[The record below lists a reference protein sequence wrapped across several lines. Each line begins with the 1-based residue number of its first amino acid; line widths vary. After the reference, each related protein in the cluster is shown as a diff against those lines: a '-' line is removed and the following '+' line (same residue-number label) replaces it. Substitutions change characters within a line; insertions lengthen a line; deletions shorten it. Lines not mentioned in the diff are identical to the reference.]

1 MVDRKLHYFYT
12 NSVDASAAYLINEEG
27 KVTARCV
34 IYNRVTDQNGK
45 IWRLAERQYATDENN
60 TLKRALIDALIKG
73 GHIDGYKKVGAGCG
87 DSRAFVDLE
96 ENSLSDRKFRIECD
110 LDYDD
115 TLSYQD
121 SFKWY
126 NQSGRTADNYGSGD
140 IALDITDGSLN
151 GEEEYDDF
159 HEYNC
164 RETTTVYYHGQE
176 YYCDVE
182 NLGEFTWIEQLE
194 EYHHDSDVLSCSEC
208 EEDFLKED
216 KYYSEITE
224 EDYC

>member
-1 MVDRKLHYFYT
+1 MET
-12 NSVDASAAYLINEEG
+12 GG
-27 KVTARCV
+27 KTIR
-34 IYNRVTDQNGK
+34 YR
-45 IWRLAERQYATDENN
+45 ENN

-126 NQSGRTADNYGSGD
+126 INPGGQRT
-140 IALDITDGSLN
+140 
-151 GEEEYDDF
+151 
-159 HEYNC
+159 
-164 RETTTVYYHGQE
+164 
-176 YYCDVE
+176 
-182 NLGEFTWIEQLE
+182 
-194 EYHHDSDVLSCSEC
+194 
-208 EEDFLKED
+208 
-216 KYYSEITE
+216 ITE
-224 EDYC
+224 VANRT

>member
-1 MVDRKLHYFYT
+1 MEKYGDWRKDNTLPMR
-12 NSVDASAAYLINEEG
+12 S
-27 KVTARCV
+27 
-34 IYNRVTDQNGK
+34 
-45 IWRLAERQYATDENN
+45 N

-126 NQSGRTADNYGSGD
+126 NQS
-140 IALDITDGSLN
+140 
-151 GEEEYDDF
+151 
-159 HEYNC
+159 
-164 RETTTVYYHGQE
+164 
-176 YYCDVE
+176 
-182 NLGEFTWIEQLE
+182 
-194 EYHHDSDVLSCSEC
+194 
-208 EEDFLKED
+208 EEDSGQLREVAT
-216 KYYSEITE
+216 SHLILLTVL
-224 EDYC
+224 